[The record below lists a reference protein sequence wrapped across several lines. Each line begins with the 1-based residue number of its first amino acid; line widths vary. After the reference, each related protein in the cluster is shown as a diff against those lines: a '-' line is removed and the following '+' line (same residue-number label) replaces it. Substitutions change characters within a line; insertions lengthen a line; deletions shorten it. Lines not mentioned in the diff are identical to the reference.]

1 MRWPLAIVVGQMKSR
16 EQEAAHRCRALEE
29 SRDRLYLDYWSQLD
43 VIDDLQARLAKN
55 NADLISKLQENFTS
69 LKEAAEEAYWTDW
82 SQRDEIR
89 RLEGIVDSKNISR
102 MEESIDWE
110 RSHNFML
117 HEENCRLS
125 GEVGLDYKLGS
136 TICGPA
142 LQWGR
147 QWGWTTTRPT
157 TICHFFLVLTT
168 MGVIG
173 Q

>member
-110 RSHNFML
+110 RSRNFML
-117 HEENCRLS
+117 CEEN
-125 GEVGLDYKLGS
+125 
-136 TICGPA
+136 
-142 LQWGR
+142 
-147 QWGWTTTRPT
+147 
-157 TICHFFLVLTT
+157 
-168 MGVIG
+168 
-173 Q
+173 